1 VPPLLAV
8 IPAGLASVVL
18 TVLTV
23 AGAAGWSRE
32 LHVAGSPTGAA
43 AGLMTAAYA
52 PLLAWGSLLAVA
64 TLAYWR
70 RRRRQPSTTAV
81 APKGTPAGAVRH
93 RLAGVQGL
101 AEPAG
106 GGPE

>member
-32 LHVAGSPTGAA
+32 LHVAGSPPA
-43 AGLMTAAYA
+43 
-52 PLLAWGSLLAVA
+52 
-64 TLAYWR
+64 R
-70 RRRRQPSTTAV
+70 RPD
-81 APKGTPAGAVRH
+81 
-93 RLAGVQGL
+93 
-101 AEPAG
+101 
-106 GGPE
+106 